1 MCQNFVGTYFQ
12 LLEGQYCD
20 KLDMDVN
27 RINYVPELMHEDM
40 ALWVTIRAIAHKQW
54 CRSMNSL

>member
-12 LLEGQYCD
+12 LLEGQNCD

-27 RINYVPELMHEDM
+27 RINDAELIHEDM
-40 ALWVTIRAIAHKQW
+40 ALWATIRAIAH
-54 CRSMNSL
+54 